1 VDDAGPGHETGAPL
15 SRIKLHI
22 DTDGG
27 TDDAL
32 ALLVAARLPGVE
44 IIAAST
50 VFGNVPVETA
60 TRNVLLMR
68 ALLHQAWPVAVGE
81 AAAADGFTG
90 GATRVHGQD
99 GLGDCVANMPEAAVE
114 ALPEISAL
122 PSLSASNWQPAGDQI
137 VLLGLGPATNIPL
150 IVERYGVA
158 RIARIVMMSGAVFDV
173 GNITPT
179 SEFNA
184 WCDPAGLAE
193 VLGLGLPVTL
203 VPLDL
208 TRKIQ
213 LARQVVNAWA
223 EAAAPADMSVR
234 MVVAAHQHYMRMYMK
249 TEGIDG
255 CVPHDLL
262 AVLVACWPDRFC
274 TVSGYISVETEGP
287 RRGFT
292 ELNVDAQS
300 NTCVATGGRLK
311 WVREGLRKLEFK

>member
-1 VDDAGPGHETGAPL
+1 MSP
-15 SRIKLHI
+15 IKLHI

-44 IIAAST
+44 IVAVST

-68 ALLHQAWPVAVGE
+68 ALVHQTWPVVVG
-81 AAAADGFTG
+81 AAAASDGFRG
-90 GATRVHGQD
+90 SATLVHGQD
-99 GLGDCVANMPEAAVE
+99 GLGDYVSRMPKATVE
-114 ALPEISAL
+114 GLSEIGALPVLSVSHWL
-122 PSLSASNWQPAGDQI
+122 PEGGQI
-137 VLLGLGPATNIPL
+137 VVVGLGPATNIPR

-158 RIARIVMMSGAVFDV
+158 RISRIVLMSGAVFDV
-173 GNITPT
+173 GNMTT
-179 SEFNA
+179 AAEFNA

-193 VLGLGLPVTL
+193 VLGLGIPVTL

-213 LARQVVNAWA
+213 LSREVVNAWP
-223 EAAAPADMSVR
+223 ETILPQDMSVR
-234 MVVAAHQHYMRMYMK
+234 LVVGAHQHYMEMNMQS
-249 TEGIDG
+249 EAIDG

-262 AVLVACWPDRFC
+262 AVLVACWPDRFR
-274 TVSGYISVETEGP
+274 TVRGQVSVGMEEP
-287 RRGFT
+287 SRGVT

-300 NTCVATGGRLK
+300 YICVATGGGLK
-311 WVREGLRKLEFK
+311 WVRQGLRRLEFRA

>member
-1 VDDAGPGHETGAPL
+1 L
-15 SRIKLHI
+15 SRINLHI

-32 ALLVAARLPGVE
+32 ALLVAARLPGVD
-44 IIAAST
+44 IISVST

-68 ALLHQAWPVAVGE
+68 ALERQSWPVAVGA

-90 GATRVHGQD
+90 GGTHVHGQD
-99 GLGDCVANMPEAAVE
+99 GLGGCVSNMPDSIVN
-114 ALPEISAL
+114 ALPEIG
-122 PSLSASNWQPAGDQI
+122 SLSTASSTHWLEEGGPI
-137 VLLGLGPATNIPL
+137 VVLGLGPATNIPL

-158 RIARIVMMSGAVFDV
+158 RISRIVLMSGAIFDA
-173 GNITPT
+173 GNVTPT
-179 SEFNA
+179 AEFNA
-184 WCDPAGLAE
+184 WCDPAGLAK

-213 LARQVVNAWA
+213 LSRQVANAWA
-223 EAAAPADMSVR
+223 EAAGPQDLSVR
-234 MVVAAHQHYMRMYMK
+234 LVVAAHRHYMDMY
-249 TEGIDG
+249 TQSEGIDG

-262 AVLVACWPDRFC
+262 AVLVACWPDRFY
-274 TVSGYISVETEGP
+274 TVSGHVSVEMEGP
-287 RRGFT
+287 RRGLT

-300 NTCVATGGRLK
+300 SNCVATGGRLK
-311 WVREGLRKLEFK
+311 WVREGLRTLKFA

>member
-1 VDDAGPGHETGAPL
+1 L

-44 IIAAST
+44 IIAVST
-50 VFGNVPVETA
+50 IFGNVPVETA

-68 ALLHQAWPVAVGE
+68 ALEHQTWPVAVGA
-81 AAAADGFTG
+81 AAAADGFQG
-90 GATRVHGQD
+90 GATRMHGQD
-99 GLGDCVANMPEAAVE
+99 GLGGCVSNLPVAAVE
-114 ALPEISAL
+114 ALPEIDAL
-122 PSLSASNWQPAGDQI
+122 PTLSANHWLPEDGPV

-150 IVERYGVA
+150 IVERYGAA
-158 RIARIVMMSGAVFDV
+158 RIARIVLMSGAIFDV
-173 GNITPT
+173 GNVTPAA
-179 SEFNA
+179 EFNA

-213 LARQVVNAWA
+213 LSRHVANAWA
-223 EAAAPADMSVR
+223 EASVSQDMSVGL
-234 MVVAAHQHYMRMYMK
+234 VVAAHQHYMDMYMQF
-249 TEGIDG
+249 EGIDG

-262 AVLVACWPDRFC
+262 AVLVACWPERFY
-274 TVSGYISVETEGP
+274 TVAGDIRVEMEGP
-287 RRGFT
+287 SRGLT
-292 ELNVDAQS
+292 ALKADTQS
-300 NTCVATGGRLK
+300 STCVATGGRLK
-311 WVREGLRKLEFK
+311 WVRDGLRTLEFE